1 MNIKKLLEKRDDEI
15 LNSVEN
21 ILDENDKRKTIEC
34 LIDEI
39 KNNRSLLDREKF
51 KPGLKL
57 IDKLKN
63 ILVQITDQ
71 NQTSNGVI
79 KKTNDVGKNG
89 WEGTKSEFAVF
100 VNKEYLNNQ
109 KKYKSKRDASN
120 KLFEKYEFSDKNWT
134 KEKCYGMVRK

>member
-63 ILVQITDQ
+63 ILVQITDK

-79 KKTNDVGKNG
+79 KKTTDAGKIV

-100 VNKEYLNNQ
+100 VNEEYATNP
-109 KKYKSKRDASN
+109 KKYKSKRDVSN

-134 KEKCYGMVRK
+134 KAKCYDIVRK